1 MGQAALMAK
10 NHLFSLPD
18 QLWRVQ
24 MQEKLITKEILQSTV
39 LVQELLRSWPTKVNG
54 CPITPFQTGSEC
66 VISCKTS
73 IFTGFGLTSCLW
85 KMWYSYFGLLS
96 FPAISLSLCHIG
108 CIWWRT
114 SVSVCVRNPPS
125 AATPHWLR
133 SLLNVLL
140 WPDYSQ
146 SAFKYLSPRS
156 ISPSYSTPC
165 SSQSAMLYCT
175 MCRQN
180 LQYKCKESHEVW
192 IVVRWNSKARIPIDG
207 EASRFCVCVFIV
219 MLSFCISKAIVFTTG
234 GEVIFSWWFSPENQ
248 DRESSYTFSMQWYE
262 CLQTESEGIYSW
274 RGETSILVCC
284 NAHSHPKLDG
294 RCQPEARCP
303 TKVGTIEKKF
313 ISSVFFNAF
322 LIYGT
327 LCGYVNCQLVSFMSA
342 SVGALC
348 LGQLQCVGCL
358 FFFRK
363 RDCWDW

>member
-1 MGQAALMAK
+1 MIYRKLWLVLCLLSQISSVSVYLMGQAALMAK

-66 VISCKTS
+66 VISCKIS

-180 LQYKCKESHEVW
+180 LQYKCKESHKVW
-192 IVVRWNSKARIPIDG
+192 IVCAFQNSNWQGSIAFLFM
-207 EASRFCVCVFIV
+207 RFYCDVVVLHFKSHCVYNRRGSI
-219 MLSFCISKAIVFTTG
+219 
-234 GEVIFSWWFSPENQ
+234 IFSWWFSPENQ
-248 DRESSYTFSMQWYE
+248 DRESLYTFSMQWYE
-262 CLQTESEGIYSW
+262 CLQTESEGICSL

-303 TKVGTIEKKF
+303 TKVGTIEKNSF
-313 ISSVFFNAF
+313 
-322 LIYGT
+322 
-327 LCGYVNCQLVSFMSA
+327 QLYSLMLS
-342 SVGALC
+342 
-348 LGQLQCVGCL
+348 
-358 FFFRK
+358 
-363 RDCWDW
+363 